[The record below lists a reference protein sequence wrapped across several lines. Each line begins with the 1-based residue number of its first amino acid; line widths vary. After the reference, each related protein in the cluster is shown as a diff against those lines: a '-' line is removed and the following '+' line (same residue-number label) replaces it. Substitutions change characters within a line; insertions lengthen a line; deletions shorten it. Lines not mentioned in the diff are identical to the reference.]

1 MMFEQLTNSRSWMTS
16 VAAAGLLSLTLT
28 ASAAGP
34 TVGPEATSWTLSSSS
49 FAYDSSFNFV
59 RNSTDTGWDPWRL
72 TTTDPGTID
81 AVGTF
86 TINNP
91 SGLFPAIGNP
101 GDWKVVA
108 ARITA
113 RMEDGD
119 SALGAF
125 DYNNLAVVVG
135 KGSATPLRIPGL
147 YLNGFPNAVVATA
160 TNSTSLLGNDAFG
173 VSLATMLA
181 GSGSAVNFFIDDI
194 NEGMNNLFFYK
205 SQASVFKLEFD
216 LQRALTPPPAPV
228 PVPGGLL
235 LLGSALLTGVAIRR
249 RS

>member
-1 MMFEQLTNSRSWMTS
+1 MMFEHAINARPWFAGA
-16 VAAAGLLSLTLT
+16 VVAGLLSLTLT

-34 TVGPEATSWTLSSSS
+34 TVPPTATSWTLSSSS

-86 TINNP
+86 TVNNP
-91 SGLFPAIGNP
+91 SGLFPAIGNA

-113 RMEDGD
+113 RMEEGD
-119 SALGAF
+119 SALGEF

-135 KGSATPLRIPGL
+135 KGSVTPLRIPGL
-147 YLNGFPNAVVATA
+147 FLNGFPNAVAATA
-160 TNSTSLLGNDAFG
+160 TNASSLVGNDAFG
-173 VSLATMLA
+173 VTLATLLA
-181 GSGSAVNFFIDDI
+181 GSGSAVNFFIDDL
-194 NEGMNNLFFYK
+194 NEGANNLFFSK
-205 SQASVFKLEFD
+205 SQATVFKLEFD
-216 LQRALTPPPAPV
+216 LQRTLTPV
-228 PVPGGLL
+228 PVPGGLV

-249 RS
+249 RC

>member
-1 MMFEQLTNSRSWMTS
+1 MMFDQASNSRPWFAGA
-16 VAAAGLLSLTLT
+16 VAVGLLSLTLT

-34 TVGPEATSWTLSSSS
+34 TVPSTATSWTLSSSS

-72 TTTDPGTID
+72 TTTNPGTID

-86 TINNP
+86 TVDNP
-91 SGLFPAIGNP
+91 SGLFPAIGNA
-101 GDWKVVA
+101 GGWKVVA

-119 SALGAF
+119 SALGEF

-135 KGSATPLRIPGL
+135 KGSVTPLRIPGL
-147 YLNGFPNAVVATA
+147 FLNGFPNAVAATA
-160 TNSTSLLGNDAFG
+160 TNASSLVGNDAFG
-173 VSLATMLA
+173 VTLATMLA
-181 GSGSAVNFFIDDI
+181 GSGSAVNFFIDDL
-194 NEGMNNLFFYK
+194 NEGLNNIFFYK
-205 SQASVFKLEFD
+205 SQATVFKLEFD
-216 LQRALTPPPAPV
+216 LERTLTPV
-228 PVPGGLL
+228 PVPGGLV

>member
-1 MMFEQLTNSRSWMTS
+1 MMFDQASNSRPWFAGA
-16 VAAAGLLSLTLT
+16 VVAGLLSLTLT

-34 TVGPEATSWTLSSSS
+34 TVPSTATSWTLSSSS

-86 TINNP
+86 TVNNP
-91 SGLFPAIGNP
+91 SGLFPAIGNA
-101 GDWKVVA
+101 GGWKVVA

-119 SALGAF
+119 SALGEF

-135 KGSATPLRIPGL
+135 KGSVTPLRIPGL
-147 YLNGFPNAVVATA
+147 FLNG
-160 TNSTSLLGNDAFG
+160 
-173 VSLATMLA
+173 A
-181 GSGSAVNFFIDDI
+181 G
-194 NEGMNNLFFYK
+194 
-205 SQASVFKLEFD
+205 
-216 LQRALTPPPAPV
+216 
-228 PVPGGLL
+228 
-235 LLGSALLTGVAIRR
+235 
-249 RS
+249 

>member
-1 MMFEQLTNSRSWMTS
+1 MMFEHAINARPWFAGA
-16 VAAAGLLSLTLT
+16 VVAGLLSLTLT

-34 TVGPEATSWTLSSSS
+34 TVPPTATSWTLSSSS

-86 TINNP
+86 TVNNP
-91 SGLFPAIGNP
+91 SGLFPAIGNA

-119 SALGAF
+119 SALGEF

-135 KGSATPLRIPGL
+135 KGSVTPLRIPGL
-147 YLNGFPNAVVATA
+147 FLNGFPNAVAATA
-160 TNSTSLLGNDAFG
+160 TNASSLVGNDAFG
-173 VSLATMLA
+173 VTLATLLA
-181 GSGSAVNFFIDDI
+181 GSGSAVNFFIDDL
-194 NEGMNNLFFYK
+194 NEGANNLFFYK
-205 SQASVFKLEFD
+205 SQATVFKLEFD
-216 LQRALTPPPAPV
+216 LQRSLTPV
-228 PVPGGLL
+228 PVPGGLV

>member
-1 MMFEQLTNSRSWMTS
+1 MLFEQVTNSRSWITS
-16 VAAAGLLSLTLT
+16 VAAAALFGLSLT
-28 ASAAGP
+28 ASAVGP
-34 TVGPEATSWTLSSSS
+34 TVPSNATSWTLSSSS

-59 RNSTDTGWDPWRL
+59 RNSANTGWDPWRL

-86 TINNP
+86 TVDNP
-91 SGLFPAIGNP
+91 SGLFPAIGDA
-101 GDWKVVA
+101 GGWKVVA

-119 SALGAF
+119 SALGEF
-125 DYNNLAVVVG
+125 DYNNLGVVVG
-135 KGSATPLRIPGL
+135 KGSVTPLRIPGL
-147 YLNGFPNAVVATA
+147 FLNGFPNAVAATA
-160 TNSTSLLGNDAFG
+160 TNATSLLGNDAFG

-181 GSGSAVNFFIDDI
+181 GSGSAVNFFIDDL

-216 LQRALTPPPAPV
+216 LQRTLTPV

-249 RS
+249 CS

>member
-1 MMFEQLTNSRSWMTS
+1 MMFDQASNSRPWFAGA
-16 VAAAGLLSLTLT
+16 VAVGLLSLTLT
-28 ASAAGP
+28 ANAAGP
-34 TVGPEATSWTLSSSS
+34 TVPSTATSWTLSSSS

-72 TTTDPGTID
+72 TTTNPGTID

-86 TINNP
+86 TVDNP
-91 SGLFPAIGNP
+91 SGLFPAIGNA
-101 GDWKVVA
+101 GGWKVVA

-119 SALGAF
+119 SALGEF

-135 KGSATPLRIPGL
+135 KGSVTPLRIPGL
-147 YLNGFPNAVVATA
+147 FLNGFPNAVAATA
-160 TNSTSLLGNDAFG
+160 TNASSLVGNDAFG
-173 VSLATMLA
+173 VTLATMLA
-181 GSGSAVNFFIDDI
+181 GSGSAVNFFIDDL
-194 NEGMNNLFFYK
+194 NEGLNNIFFYK
-205 SQASVFKLEFD
+205 SQATVFKLEFD
-216 LQRALTPPPAPV
+216 LERTLTPV
-228 PVPGGLL
+228 PVPGGLV